1 MASVSTEIAGGAGD
15 ATRDSWRPVP
25 VPDGVRLVATDLDGT
40 LLLPGGGVGPRTRRA
55 LDDLRA
61 TDVELVIVT
70 GRPPR
75 WLDEIVDLTG
85 HRGTA
90 IAANGALVL
99 DLADGSIT
107 GLRPIDAD
115 AGIEAVARIRD
126 VSPGA
131 TFALERAV
139 RRHDPDGA
147 DVTEFGIGI
156 GYSPRWLP
164 AEAPRQAPIEELLA
178 LGGVVKLVM
187 RPRED
192 YDDGVDALHAV
203 VETALD
209 GLLEVTHSAPHG
221 VDRRDVL
228 LEMSAA
234 GVSKAT
240 TLAMVAAD
248 RGHRAA
254 EVVAVGDAVND
265 LPMLAWA
272 GTSYAVANAH
282 AMVRARADHL
292 LASNAEEGVADLIE
306 AVIARRASR
315 P

>member
-1 MASVSTEIAGGAGD
+1 MTPEIEDGGGRRA
-15 ATRDSWRPVP
+15 AAARDWRPVP
-25 VPDGVRLVATDLDGT
+25 VPQGVRVVATDLDGT
-40 LLLPGGGVGPRTRRA
+40 LLLPDGSVGPRTRRA
-55 LDDLRA
+55 LDDLRS

-75 WLDEIVDLTG
+75 WLDDIVEMTG
-85 HRGTA
+85 HRGIA

-99 DLADGSIT
+99 DLADASIT
-107 GLRPIDAD
+107 ALRPIDPEV
-115 AGIEAVARIRD
+115 GIDAVARIRE

-139 RRHDPDGA
+139 RRHDPYGA
-147 DVTEFGIGI
+147 DVTEFGIGL

-164 AEAPRQAPIEELLA
+164 AESPRQAPIEDLLA

-187 RPRED
+187 RPD
-192 YDDGVDALHAV
+192 PAYSAGVDALHGI
-203 VETALD
+203 VETALS
-209 GLLEVTHSAPHG
+209 GILEVTHSAPHG
-221 VDRRDVL
+221 VDPRDVL

-240 TLAMVAAD
+240 TLSMVVAD
-248 RGHRAA
+248 AGHRADQ
-254 EVVAVGDAVND
+254 VVAVGDAVND
-265 LPMLAWA
+265 LPMLEWA
-272 GTSYAVANAH
+272 GASYAVANAH
-282 AMVRARADHL
+282 VMVRARADHL

-306 AVIARRASR
+306 AVIARSTAH